1 MAENQI
7 RNLKKLAE
15 ARGLEGTGIPA
26 GFDKNVGT
34 SVRFA
39 PGEQPPAGMSQLEA
53 EILGRKT
60 PAKMTTTRG
69 ANVEDISDHAEVLRE
84 RFRRA
89 QVEAGKL
96 MDKVSKSKKSGEKL
110 DINDEKFAKPFNDLI
125 DHVRTV
131 ASNAGKNDGGDPT
144 VLADVASAL
153 VSLDPQTRSMVLRR
167 AGNPEVFEPLRDG
180 ELPPTPEGGIGDE
193 MKKVQVAA
201 QVDADERAMKRHN
214 SVQSLPQ
221 IKRPSSV
228 FSRPDS
234 LITKGARKGEI
245 QPSSEQY
252 KSFATRDHSPLSVPA
267 GRESQDSTLASQGLT
282 AKQMEL
288 LTPEQRTDLSLKGL
302 TEKQVKALGGKPP
315 PELMPDTPL
324 TQSQMD
330 ALTPEQRIA
339 LFPQTTTQRAAL
351 WRLAGKE
358 LRQVNRIEKKYGE
371 GNAMLR
377 PYISPSEEPPLLK
390 GTGATP
396 SRKPTAMQAQV
407 LESIAG
413 EPLSAEDLAKRAGV
427 KPDVI
432 RRMQNAGL
440 LQFAGQTKEV
450 PKGQQF
456 KTPPTGGEAGGKED
470 KRIANLNRG
479 THEKLLE
486 MMYSATPPIP
496 ASDAQDGGAIMSQRL
511 LAPATTIDL
520 DRFFPWWR
528 GRFGEVDD
536 SGQLAYPPRMP
547 TAEFVTG
554 MIEGQLGVQDPQFFD
569 RMLPLI
575 QRSIDTAADAP
586 DPNYRPA
593 GGQAKTAHEYSQMVF
608 LPSKQFQKTMQSGV
622 GSADYPYAIYGDR
635 EVPRDPVT
643 APERHPFAKAQAEAA
658 SSGGVE
664 DFRRLMGTESA
675 APDAAA
681 PEESSGGVE
690 EFRRL
695 MQDRPALGDQSSIY
709 RVRPASPLSA
719 LLA

>member
-26 GFDKNVGT
+26 GFDQNIGT

-39 PGEQPPAGMSQLEA
+39 PGEQLPAGMSQLEA

-60 PAKMTTTRG
+60 PAKMTATRG
-69 ANVEDISDHAEVLRE
+69 ASVGDISNHADVLRE

-110 DINDEKFAKPFNDLI
+110 DINNEAFAKPFNDLI

-131 ASNAGKNDGGDPT
+131 ASNAGKDDGGDPT

-193 MKKVQVAA
+193 MKRVQVAA
-201 QVDADERAMKRHN
+201 QVDKDEKAIKRQN
-214 SVQSLPQ
+214 SVVSLPA
-221 IKRPSSV
+221 IKRPSSHLA
-228 FSRPDS
+228 RPDS
-234 LITKGARKGEI
+234 IKTKGKDKGGI
-245 QPSSEQY
+245 NPSSEQY
-252 KSFATRDHSPLSVPA
+252 KSYLQRDHSPLNVGENSADTTKREALWTLAGDQLRERRGIQNKMLLREGMDADQIEKLPPKDRAAKFPPDEMTDAILPPAVGKMVDSERTLKTGTDPNYWRPGDRKKTIPGQSGVTVDEVVA
-267 GRESQDSTLASQGLT
+267 GR
-282 AKQMEL
+282 
-288 LTPEQRTDLSLKGL
+288 
-302 TEKQVKALGGKPP
+302 
-315 PELMPDTPL
+315 
-324 TQSQMD
+324 
-330 ALTPEQRIA
+330 
-339 LFPQTTTQRAAL
+339 
-351 WRLAGKE
+351 
-358 LRQVNRIEKKYGE
+358 
-371 GNAMLR
+371 
-377 PYISPSEEPPLLK
+377 
-390 GTGATP
+390 
-396 SRKPTAMQAQV
+396 
-407 LESIAG
+407 
-413 EPLSAEDLAKRAGV
+413 
-427 KPDVI
+427 
-432 RRMQNAGL
+432 
-440 LQFAGQTKEV
+440 
-450 PKGQQF
+450 
-456 KTPPTGGEAGGKED
+456 
-470 KRIANLNRG
+470 NRG
-479 THEKLLE
+479 TFDKLLE
-486 MMYSATPPIP
+486 MMYSQTMPKPATDP
-496 ASDAQDGGAIMSQRL
+496 ATGEAIINRKFSAVEQPSM
-511 LAPATTIDL
+511 AEPHDTTIDL
-520 DRFFPWWR
+520 DRYFPWWR
-528 GRFGEVDD
+528 GRYGELDD
-536 SGQLAYPPRMP
+536 KSELAYPARMP

-554 MIEGQLGVQDPQFFD
+554 MIEGMLGAKDPEFFD

-575 QRSIDTAADAP
+575 QRSIDAAP
-586 DPNYRPA
+586 DVPDSKYRPE
-593 GGQAKTAHEYSQMVF
+593 GGKGRTAHQYSQIVF
-608 LPSKQFQKTMQSGV
+608 LPSDQFETAMKSGV

-664 DFRRLMGTESA
+664 DFRRLMGNESA